1 MQYVRSISG
10 SVGAA
15 WNSIN
20 PATLSGAIDVVVVEQ
35 DDGSLACSP
44 FHIRFG
50 KWRLLRPY
58 EKKVEFKV
66 NGSKQDFPMKLGEG
80 GEAFFVFETQ
90 ENVPEALQTSPLVSP
105 AASPRLQPSAIETP
119 RLQEPDPFE
128 LENALNG
135 GTPGK
140 KKAHGK
146 SASESIPVPNVAAGR
161 AYSDAGQMTPSRTHL
176 DAPFSRRPLSTDVS
190 EYRQSPKLER
200 NVTDSDLPMARAA
213 ISNSLDSSKP
223 LFNPPD
229 SRQRPTSPL
238 RARTDRSSSPPP
250 VNTEEARTRAMNLS
264 KKLWTSNISNQVT
277 DSGDLML
284 DMTGYKSSDGEAL
297 HAEAIARQLLSE
309 EIDGPYDIGALI
321 GADENGNIWIYSSEE
336 AKEAAGNKASKGLGI
351 HGYHSA
357 DALSDPGY
365 HSDEANDASSDTK
378 VELSSSHYRRDS
390 DSAVG
395 MNSEPNSPNN
405 AATAGDPNKNYAK
418 TLRLTSEQ
426 LKTMDLKAGG
436 NSMSF
441 TVNRATCHATLWYW
455 RHDVPIVISD
465 IDGTITKSDVLG
477 HVLNTIGR
485 DWTHQGVAKLYTD
498 IASNGYNFLYLTSR
512 SVGQADTTRG
522 YLDGVAQDGYRL
534 PKGPVIL
541 SPDRTIA
548 ALRREV
554 YLRKPE
560 IFKMACLRDIM
571 ALFSGHGGSNNTS
584 ASADAG
590 LHNPTRPGALGSG
603 RGRGGSPFYAGFG
616 NRLTDALSYRS
627 VNIPSTRIFTINS
640 MSEISLDLLSLNNYK
655 TAYGTM
661 REIVDHYFPPV
672 GLLVKGG
679 GEEFTDFNYW
689 REKPLDIVDFTDSE
703 SEDED
708 NAIHHSLA
716 RRADSGGLKQS
727 LLLSED
733 EAADEMLE
741 SSYFDG
747 RGRMSLEE
755 SVAGESVAESEVE
768 GEDDEGEL
776 MGSLV
781 LDEEEEGDGDDEMEE
796 ESGDEEG
803 SAPRTPERTPRV
815 GQEDRE
821 ATPRR
826 SEDLVAIV
834 TPPLIFAGLVLTLW
848 TWKCLMMVVF
858 QDKIIYMPNMPPF
871 SRSETMEE
879 YLPQCQP
886 VDWKMQHVKSK
897 DRTKLAVCCGSMAST
912 SKTLDDAS
920 RTRVVICYFQGNG
933 GSLPPRLP
941 MLSAVLK
948 SIAAQTYDCEIT
960 MLCLSYRGYWQS
972 SGRATQSGIELDAQ
986 ALLEHVVE
994 HYASSG
1000 EDVKFILWGQSI
1012 GSGVAT
1018 TAAASYLTRP
1028 GSAKLPISG
1037 LILETP
1043 FTSIKSMLAAL
1054 YPQKWLPYRYLW
1066 PLLWNHWD
1074 SVAALN
1080 TIADAGHKPKILL
1093 LPGSKDEVVP
1103 AEEAD
1108 RLERACGGLGLEYE
1122 RRDVLGALHHETTT
1136 KAPGRHA
1143 IAAFIA
1149 EAGTPTSP

>member
-20 PATLSGAIDVVVVEQ
+20 PATLSGAIDVLVVEQ

-66 NGSKQDFPMKLGEG
+66 NGSSQDFPMKLGEG
-80 GEAFFVFETQ
+80 GEAFFVFETN
-90 ENVPEALQTSPLVSP
+90 ESVPEALQTSPLVSP
-105 AASPRLQPSAIETP
+105 AASPQLQPSAVDVP
-119 RLQEPDPFE
+119 SLQEPDPFE
-128 LENALNG
+128 LETALNANG

-140 KKAHGK
+140 RKGHIK
-146 SASESIPVPNVAAGR
+146 SASESIPIPPNTSGR
-161 AYSDAGQMTPSRTHL
+161 AHSDVGRSPPSAHL
-176 DAPFSRRPLSTDVS
+176 EAPFSRRPLSGDIS
-190 EYRQSPKLER
+190 GYRQAPKLER

-213 ISNSLDSSKP
+213 ISSSLGNSKP
-223 LFNPPD
+223 LCSP
-229 SRQRPTSPL
+229 SGQHRPKSPL
-238 RARTDRSSSPPP
+238 RARTDRSASPSP
-250 VNTEEARTRAMNLS
+250 VNDDDARTRAMNLS
-264 KKLWTSNISNQVT
+264 KRLWTSNISNQVT

-284 DMTGYKSSDGEAL
+284 DMTSYKGTAGEAL

-321 GADENGNIWIYSSEE
+321 GADESGNIWIYSSEE
-336 AKEAAGNKASKGLGI
+336 AKEAAGSKAARGLGS
-351 HGYHSA
+351 HHAAGYTSA

-365 HSDEANDASSDTK
+365 HSDDANDASSDSK
-378 VELSSSHYRRDS
+378 VELTSSHYRRDS

-395 MNSEPNSPNN
+395 MNSQPSSPS
-405 AATAGDPNKNYAK
+405 ATATAGDPNKNYAK
-418 TLRLTSEQ
+418 TLRLTTDQ
-426 LKTMDLKAGG
+426 LKTMDLKPGG

-477 HVLNTIGR
+477 QVLNTIGR

-498 IASNGYNFLYLTSR
+498 ISSNGYNFLYLTSR
-512 SVGQADTTRG
+512 SVGQADTTRN
-522 YLDGVAQDGYRL
+522 YLNSVAQEGYRL
-534 PKGPVIL
+534 PRGPVIL

-584 ASADAG
+584 ESTDAG
-590 LHNPTRPGALGSG
+590 LHLHLRPGALGSG

-689 REKPLDIVDFTDSE
+689 REKPPDIIDFTDSE
-703 SEDED
+703 SEEED
-708 NAIHHSLA
+708 NAINAVLA
-716 RRADSGGLKQS
+716 RRATSDDKMKQS

-733 EAADEMLE
+733 EAADEMMESSFLDDRGRPSLE
-741 SSYFDG
+741 SM
-747 RGRMSLEE
+747 MS
-755 SVAGESVAESEVE
+755 ESVAESTE

-781 LDEEEEGDGDDEMEE
+781 LDEDDDGDDEQEQDD
-796 ESGDEEG
+796 GDDGVEVDPFAG
-803 SAPRTPERTPRV
+803 SPPRTPERTPRV
-815 GQEDRE
+815 GVEEDRD

-826 SEDLVAIV
+826 SADLAED
-834 TPPLIFAGLVLTLW
+834 
-848 TWKCLMMVVF
+848 
-858 QDKIIYMPNMPPF
+858 
-871 SRSETMEE
+871 
-879 YLPQCQP
+879 
-886 VDWKMQHVKSK
+886 
-897 DRTKLAVCCGSMAST
+897 
-912 SKTLDDAS
+912 
-920 RTRVVICYFQGNG
+920 G
-933 GSLPPRLP
+933 GS
-941 MLSAVLK
+941 
-948 SIAAQTYDCEIT
+948 
-960 MLCLSYRGYWQS
+960 
-972 SGRATQSGIELDAQ
+972 GR
-986 ALLEHVVE
+986 
-994 HYASSG
+994 
-1000 EDVKFILWGQSI
+1000 
-1012 GSGVAT
+1012 
-1018 TAAASYLTRP
+1018 
-1028 GSAKLPISG
+1028 
-1037 LILETP
+1037 
-1043 FTSIKSMLAAL
+1043 
-1054 YPQKWLPYRYLW
+1054 
-1066 PLLWNHWD
+1066 
-1074 SVAALN
+1074 
-1080 TIADAGHKPKILL
+1080 
-1093 LPGSKDEVVP
+1093 
-1103 AEEAD
+1103 
-1108 RLERACGGLGLEYE
+1108 GLG
-1122 RRDVLGALHHETTT
+1122 VG
-1136 KAPGRHA
+1136 
-1143 IAAFIA
+1143 
-1149 EAGTPTSP
+1149 